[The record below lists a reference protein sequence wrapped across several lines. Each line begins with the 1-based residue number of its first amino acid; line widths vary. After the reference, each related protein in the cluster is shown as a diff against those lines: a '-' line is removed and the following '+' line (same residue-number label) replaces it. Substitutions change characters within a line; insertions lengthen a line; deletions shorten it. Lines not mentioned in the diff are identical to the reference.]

1 MRSQLS
7 YLAAGAFWIATG
19 VLAAET
25 PAVQMPATQAPAA
38 ASPAANDPAQPPG
51 APDDPVICRKEAPLG
66 SRIAT
71 IKTCLKRSE
80 WQAKSRSRGRKMD
93 DPSQDL
99 CGTDSCGSAPLPS
112 SSG

>member
-1 MRSQLS
+1 MRRQFL

-25 PAVQMPATQAPAA
+25 PAIQTPASQDPAA
-38 ASPAANDPAQPPG
+38 APPASMDLAKPPA
-51 APDDPVICRKEAPLG
+51 APDDPVICRKEAPTG

-71 IKTCLKRSE
+71 IKICLKRSE
-80 WQAKSRSRGRKMD
+80 WQAKSRARGRKVD
-93 DPSQDL
+93 DPSQDI